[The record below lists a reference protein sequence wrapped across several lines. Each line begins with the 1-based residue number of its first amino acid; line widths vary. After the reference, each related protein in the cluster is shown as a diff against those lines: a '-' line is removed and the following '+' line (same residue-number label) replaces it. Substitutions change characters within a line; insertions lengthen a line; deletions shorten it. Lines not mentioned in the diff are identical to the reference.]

1 MIDAIVGYRIRLV
14 TAEANETVRDFRISP
29 NLEHYEFT
37 SLEQGTAYNLYMTSV
52 GRDSTSLPKLI
63 EFHTRIFNHRRPESC
78 VHVSYSSDRM
88 FFIFKSKNS
97 FFISNCMIFRSV
109 KMDMTKMAFIQY
121 LSENGFAKP

>member
-78 VHVSYSSDRM
+78 VHVSYSSD
-88 FFIFKSKNS
+88 FFWMS
-97 FFISNCMIFRSV
+97 FVF
-109 KMDMTKMAFIQY
+109 
-121 LSENGFAKP
+121 